1 MKVEKDFV
9 EFIELLNKHKVK
21 YLVVGAY
28 ALAYYA
34 EPRNTGDI
42 DFFVKNNRYNAKKII
57 QVLKEFGDLKISIND
72 FIKENNVVQ
81 LGFPPVRIDL
91 LTTLSGLNFNE
102 AYKRKNE
109 VKLGNQK
116 VFFLAKESLITNK
129 EATGRKQDLADVEKL
144 RKSYII
150 N

>member
-57 QVLKEFGDLKISIND
+57 KVLKEFGFGELEISIDD
-72 FIKENNVVQ
+72 FIKENNVIQ

-91 LTTLSGLNFNE
+91 LTSLSGLKFDE
-102 AYKRKNE
+102 AYKIKNE

-116 VFFLAKESLITNK
+116 VFLLAKESLIKNK
-129 EATGRKQDLADVEKL
+129 EVTGRKIEK
-144 RKSYII
+144 